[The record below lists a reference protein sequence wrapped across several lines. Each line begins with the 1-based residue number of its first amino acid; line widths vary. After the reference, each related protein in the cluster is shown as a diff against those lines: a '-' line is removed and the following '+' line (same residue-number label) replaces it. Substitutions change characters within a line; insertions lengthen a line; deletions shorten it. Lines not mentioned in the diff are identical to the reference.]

1 MKNERLAQIVTA
13 LKENGVSEEE
23 IISIIMI
30 SKNTTLLIHQKES
43 EGIKK
48 ESIPEEELSRA
59 LGLSSLEGMD
69 LFLRIELMKLVCLGI
84 LGDPSLEKPEK
95 KEPEE
100 PEEKDELTKF
110 TDHMCN
116 EDVIHE
122 MLHSDVVFVK
132 NFSKFSGLI
141 DNPDLLKCYHKVCL
155 ITMIKSISWDM
166 MELFDNSMLM
176 TKAITE
182 MDYGSLIGKR
192 LLTFIANYVMTNNI
206 STISELGETPIGN
219 TEVVSI
225 FDYDDGLRDELES
238 LYKDVLIIWN
248 TVSKDITENPNPK
261 EEYYKILELFK
272 TDLENASNV
281 IDTVTGEMM
290 KDENFSSTL
299 YQNDLVTA
307 FVDDIIFNGSKS
319 NYGSPTFAVNCI
331 AYAANKYTTYAL
343 RSVVIRSLLN
353 TAIGFLNDEN
363 DPLTLDLYKEKMIV
377 QLKEGMRY

>member
-1 MKNERLAQIVTA
+1 MKNDRLAQIVTA
-13 LKENGVSEEE
+13 LKENGVTEKE
-23 IISIIMI
+23 INSIIDDI
-30 SKNTTLLIHQKES
+30 KNTTLLIHQKES
-43 EGIKK
+43 EGIEK
-48 ESIPEEELSRA
+48 ESIPEEELNRA
-59 LGLSSLEGMD
+59 LGLSSLDGMD

-84 LGDPSLEKPEK
+84 LGDSSLEKPEK

-100 PEEKDELTKF
+100 KDELAKF
-110 TDHMCN
+110 TDHMAN
-116 EDVIHE
+116 EDVVHE

-132 NFSKFSGLI
+132 NFSKFSDLV

-166 MELFDNSMLM
+166 MDLFDDSMLM

-192 LLTFIANYVMTNNI
+192 LLTFIANYVMSNNI

-225 FDYDDGLRDELES
+225 FDFEDGLGDELDS

-248 TVSKDITENPNPK
+248 TVSKDITENPK
-261 EEYYKILELFK
+261 EEYDKILDLFK

-281 IDTVTGEMM
+281 IDDVTGKMM
-290 KDENFSSTL
+290 KVERFSSTL
-299 YQNDLVTA
+299 YQDDLVTA
-307 FVDDIIFNGSKS
+307 FVDDILFNGSKS

-331 AYAANKYTTYAL
+331 AYAANKYATYAL

-363 DPLTLDLYKEKMIV
+363 DPLTLDLYREKMIA

>member
-13 LKENGVSEEE
+13 LKENVVTEKE
-23 IISIIMI
+23 INGIIDDI
-30 SKNTTLLIHQKES
+30 KNTTLLIHQKES

-48 ESIPEEELSRA
+48 ESIPEEELNRA
-59 LGLSSLEGMD
+59 LGLSSLDGID

-84 LGDPSLEKPEK
+84 LGDSSLEKPEK

-100 PEEKDELTKF
+100 KDELAKF
-110 TDHMCN
+110 TDHLCN

-132 NFSKFSGLI
+132 NFSKFSDLV
-141 DNPDLLKCYHKVCL
+141 DNPDLLKCYHNVCL

-166 MELFDNSMLM
+166 MELFDDCMLM

-206 STISELGETPIGN
+206 STISELGETLIGN

-225 FDYDDGLRDELES
+225 FDFEDGLGDELDS

-248 TVSKDITENPNPK
+248 TVSKDITENPK
-261 EEYYKILELFK
+261 EEYDKILDLFK

-281 IDTVTGEMM
+281 IDDVTEKMM
-290 KDENFSSTL
+290 KVERFSSTL
-299 YQNDLVTA
+299 YQDDLVTA
-307 FVDDIIFNGSKS
+307 FVDDILFNGSKS

-331 AYAANKYTTYAL
+331 AYAANKYATYAL

-363 DPLTLDLYKEKMIV
+363 DPLTLDLYREKMIA

>member
-23 IISIIMI
+23 IISIIDDI
-30 SKNTTLLIHQKES
+30 KNTTLLIHQKES

-48 ESIPEEELSRA
+48 ESIPEEELNRA
-59 LGLSSLEGMD
+59 LGLSSLDGMD

-84 LGDPSLEKPEK
+84 LGDPSTEKPEK

-100 PEEKDELTKF
+100 KDELAKF

-132 NFSKFSGLI
+132 NFSKFSDLI
-141 DNPDLLKCYHKVCL
+141 DNPDLLKCYHNVCL

-166 MELFDNSMLM
+166 MELFDDCMLM

-219 TEVVSI
+219 TEIVSI
-225 FDYDDGLRDELES
+225 FDLEDGLGGKLDS
-238 LYKDVLIIWN
+238 LYKDVLMIWN
-248 TVSKDITENPNPK
+248 TVSKDLTENPK
-261 EEYYKILELFK
+261 EEYDKILDLFK
-272 TDLENASNV
+272 TDLENGSNV
-281 IDTVTGEMM
+281 IDDVTGKMM
-290 KDENFSSTL
+290 KGEKISSTL
-299 YQNDLVTA
+299 YQDDLVTA
-307 FVDDIIFNGSKS
+307 FVDDILFNGSKS

-331 AYAANKYTTYAL
+331 AYAANKYATYAL

-363 DPLTLDLYKEKMIV
+363 DPLTLDLYREKMIA